1 MDLQEAV
8 KKYLGVKVEKT
19 TILWHDLYKGFG
31 LRLNPNGKH
40 KWVSYTSVDNRKTY
54 KTINDASVPIKT
66 ALKAFLEGKHDK
78 YLMDII
84 ETQKTSRVSP
94 FIKDFAEEFKERH
107 LKKVWKNHS
116 NCFYFV
122 GFIAKTLGHIR
133 IGELTVEDVEFLKDS
148 ATTKSMANHNVKML
162 AVMWKR
168 AAAWGYI
175 KGPNGTIPS
184 CPCSFVK
191 LNPIQPRSSYLNS
204 EEFDRLWASLEMDI
218 NIPVRCA
225 IQLLCL
231 TGARKNEILGLK
243 WDDVDFKKGYITITS
258 DRSKNKREHFIKI
271 TPTIYSVLRNV
282 PQDGPYLFS
291 SPDNRNG
298 HIQNIRKPFDR
309 IKERAGLPESIT
321 IHDLRRSV
329 SCYLK
334 MKGHDDKTIAAT
346 LNHKSVATTRS
357 HYIQIERMKMA
368 EVIGDMSDKFA
379 NVKDPLFQS
388 LSSSSSSLSS
398 ASI

>member
-1 MDLQEAV
+1 MDLEKLAKQ
-8 KKYLGVKVEKT
+8 YSGVKVEKT
-19 TILWHDLYKGFG
+19 KVYWHDLYKGFG
-31 LRLNPNGKH
+31 LRLNPSGQH
-40 KWVSYTSVDNRKTY
+40 KWVSYTTVQKKKAY
-54 KTINDASVPIKT
+54 KTIHHASVPLKV
-66 ALKAFLEGKHDK
+66 ALKAFLDGKHDK
-78 YLMDII
+78 YLIDII
-84 ETQKTSRVSP
+84 ETQKSSRLSP

-107 LKKVWKNHS
+107 LKTAWKTQKE
-116 NCFYFV
+116 CTYIV
-122 GFIAKTLGHIR
+122 GCIVSVLGNIR
-133 IGELTVEDVEFLKDS
+133 IGELTVEDVEYLKAS
-148 ATTKSMANHNVKML
+148 SKTKSMANHRLKMI

-184 CPCSFVK
+184 SPCLFVK
-191 LNPIQPRSSYLNS
+191 HHQVQPRSSYLNS

-218 NIPVRCA
+218 NVPVRCA

-231 TGARKNEILGLK
+231 TGCRKNEILGLK
-243 WDDVDFKKGYITITS
+243 WEDIDFKKGYITITS

-282 PQDGPYLFS
+282 PQDGPHLFP
-291 SPDNRNG
+291 SPENRDG
-298 HIQNIRKPFDR
+298 YIQNIRKPFDR
-309 IKERAGLPESIT
+309 IKERAGLPVSIT

-346 LNHKSVATTRS
+346 LNHKSVSTTRS

-388 LSSSSSSLSS
+388 LSSSSPS
-398 ASI
+398 